1 MDETDILARLLALE
15 AKYDT
20 HMAQFEEFKACNVAF
35 REETKQDIKD
45 IKEEQAT
52 LNKIA
57 NSMEM
62 IAYKTD
68 ETSKMVEAISAAQ
81 GRLEDGLKQNQEDMD
96 KKFSSQI
103 NTFDNRLVKVE
114 LSDTNK
120 KAALVDTVLKAGGG
134 MLLGAVLLLLFKLMF
149 PALPF

>member
-35 REETKQDIKD
+35 REETRQD

-57 NSMEM
+57 NSIEM

>member
-1 MDETDILARLLALE
+1 MTPTWLSLKNL
-15 AKYDT
+15 KP
-20 HMAQFEEFKACNVAF
+20 NVAF

-57 NSMEM
+57 NSIEM

>member
-1 MDETDILARLLALE
+1 MDETDILSRLLALE
-15 AKYDT
+15 TKYDT
-20 HMAQFEEFKACNVAF
+20 HIAQFEEFRNCNMTF

-57 NSMEM
+57 NSIEM